1 MPEGGEQIRSLISR
15 AGRGDKAAFETLYR
29 MYMIPIYRYTHARLK
44 NKDDAED
51 VVQEVFTRAYAAMG
65 RYEDKRET
73 MLPYL
78 FTIARNL
85 IINMGKKKR
94 ADTMLPE
101 EIDRHSLDLADPE
114 REAMAGEER
123 RALYI
128 ALEKLPDADR
138 AIIELRFFA
147 EYSYP
152 EIAAILGKRE
162 DAVRQSVARAI
173 KKLRAT
179 MGTHATT

>member
-1 MPEGGEQIRSLISR
+1 MRALISR
-15 AGRGDKAAFETLYR
+15 AGGGDKTAFETLYR
-29 MYMIPIYRYTHARLK
+29 MYMIPIYRYAHARLK
-44 NKDDAED
+44 DKDDAED
-51 VVQEVFTRAYAAMG
+51 VVQEVFARAYAAMG

-94 ADTMLPE
+94 PDATLPE
-101 EIDRHSLDLADPE
+101 ELDRRPAEVADPE

-123 RALYI
+123 RALYL
-128 ALEKLPDADR
+128 ALERLPDADR

-152 EIAAILGKRE
+152 EIAAKLGKRE

-173 KKLRAT
+173 KKLRAAILA
-179 MGTHATT
+179 GATAP